1 MTYTAFEETPLLEIA
16 RIYSFYDF
24 QFATG
29 YVCPG
34 ERHPFWEMVYV
45 RSGQV
50 DIGADDGM
58 FTLSSGDVIFHRPGE
73 YHSIWANY
81 AHAPDMIVTAFA
93 CDSPAMKAFEKR
105 QLRATPEQQALLN
118 DLLRQAERT
127 FAAPLGHGNRPLNPG
142 CPGGAYTLRLIL
154 TRILMDMLPAE
165 NAPAQPFPAP
175 GANRPDA
182 ATEALI
188 ESIVSYFRANLHGEL
203 RFQDLCRH
211 IGMSA
216 TAVKQLFHRHFEIT
230 PMAYYER
237 IRMSE
242 AQRLLRQTGSVS
254 AAAYALGYSSAGYFS
269 TRFRR
274 VTGLTPTEYIRECL
288 SVGSAMPKA

>member
-1 MTYTAFEETPLLEIA
+1 MPHTAFEETPLLSIEKLF
-16 RIYSFYDF
+16 SFYHF

-29 YVCPG
+29 YVFPG

-50 DIGADDGM
+50 DIGADDEM
-58 FTLSSGDVIFHRPGE
+58 YTLGSGDVIFHRPGE

-93 CDSPAMKAFEKR
+93 CESPAMRAFERR
-105 QLRATPEQQALLN
+105 QLRATPEQQAMLG

-127 FAAPLGHGNRPLNPG
+127 FDAPLGHGNRPMNPD
-142 CPGGAYTLRLIL
+142 CPGGAYTMRLIL
-154 TRILMDMLPAE
+154 TRILMDMLPADR
-165 NAPAQPFPAP
+165 AP
-175 GANRPDA
+175 GQPASGLHRPDA
-182 ATEALI
+182 ATEELI
-188 ESIVSYFRANLHGEL
+188 ESIVAYFRENLHGEL
-203 RFQDLCRH
+203 RFHDLCRH

-254 AAAYALGYSSAGYFS
+254 AAAYTLGYSSAGYFS
-269 TRFRR
+269 TRFRH
-274 VTGLTPTEYIRECL
+274 VTGLTPTEYIRECQA
-288 SVGSAMPKA
+288 VGPAVQKA